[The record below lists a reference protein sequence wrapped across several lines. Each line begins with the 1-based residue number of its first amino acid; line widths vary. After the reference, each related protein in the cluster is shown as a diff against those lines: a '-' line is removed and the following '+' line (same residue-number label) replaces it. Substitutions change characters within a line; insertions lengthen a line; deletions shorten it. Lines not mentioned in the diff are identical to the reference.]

1 MNLLAKKQLF
11 ISATLSLTGLTVWL
25 TISGITNDVEAW
37 YSDQYYQIGL
47 PIMFLTATIAG
58 FIAPGKP
65 WLWGVLIV
73 ILQPAFIFTQAKIT
87 PRIYVG
93 VLFFLAFM
101 VMAIGF
107 AYLGTILRS
116 LLKNKTSKTA
126 FHLN

>member
-25 TISGITNDVEAW
+25 TVSNITNDVEAW

-47 PIMFLTATIAG
+47 PIMFVTAAIAG
-58 FIAPGKP
+58 FIAPRKA
-65 WLWGVLIV
+65 WLWGILIF
-73 ILQPAFIFTQAKIT
+73 ILQPIFIFTQAKIT
-87 PRIYVG
+87 PLIYVG

-107 AYLGTILRS
+107 AYFGKILRALLQQSTRS
-116 LLKNKTSKTA
+116 LN
-126 FHLN
+126 